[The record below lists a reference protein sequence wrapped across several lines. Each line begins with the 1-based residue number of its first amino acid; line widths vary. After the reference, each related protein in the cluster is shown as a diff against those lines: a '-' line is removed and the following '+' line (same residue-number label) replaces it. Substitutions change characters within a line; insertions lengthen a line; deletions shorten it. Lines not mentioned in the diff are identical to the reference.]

1 MHRDGVHLLE
11 TVLTLHGIDPKRVET
26 TVSGWTLDQL
36 TDGSFDAVQGYTT
49 TEPHALSRLG
59 FATHLIPVRHHHLH
73 PWAQMMLAT
82 DQTIAI
88 HGNLLERFVTACKEG
103 WKSAMTH
110 RDEAAD
116 MIAAVSAEHGDA
128 EENRRILDLML
139 PLIAGRH
146 GLDRAVTTDPERWRR
161 NLATYAR
168 FGMIGREPDYHEVV
182 CDRFM

>member
-1 MHRDGVHLLE
+1 
-11 TVLTLHGIDPKRVET
+11 
-26 TVSGWTLDQL
+26 
-36 TDGSFDAVQGYTT
+36 
-49 TEPHALSRLG
+49 
-59 FATHLIPVRHHHLH
+59 
-73 PWAQMMLAT
+73 
-82 DQTIAI
+82 
-88 HGNLLERFVTACKEG
+88 
-103 WKSAMTH
+103 
-110 RDEAAD
+110 